1 MTGRPARRSGAARPT
16 LARAAAALASRSSLS
31 RPSADCSRGSPGDR
45 RRGRRLRQPRRELG
59 GSRRAHHE
67 LDARCRRHDRDNS
80 YTGDLDATSA
90 RSITA
95 SSIPTEALRRR
106 RGGEPLLPMPRHHDW
121 DQGVDCDGESCHGAH
136 LDYFALPGNERYYD
150 FAAGP
155 VRFFMVDS
163 DVREPHGTTAGSA
176 QAEWLKTALAASTAR
191 WNIVCFHHSPYSS
204 GSASPGL
211 RWPSGLGS
219 DAVISA
225 HLHVYERV
233 MKSGFPYFVNGLG
246 GRSKH
251 PFGAI
256 EPGSAIRFNAAFARC
271 GSSRPQRTSPSSSRD
286 RRERTDRHIRDQGAD
301 GRPDHLGRD
310 QGGVSIARR
319 AHCEPNR
326 GGVPWLPSP
335 RAAGTYACAFR
346 T

>member
-16 LARAAAALASRSSLS
+16 LARAAAALALSLLALA
-31 RPSADCSRGSPGDR
+31 PPAPTAAEDHQVIAAVVGDYGSPGANSAAVAALITSWTPDVVVTT
-45 RRGRRLRQPRRELG
+45 G
-59 GSRRAHHE
+59 
-67 LDARCRRHDRDNS
+67 DNS
-80 YTGDLDATSA
+80 YTGDLDAD
-90 RSITA
+90 IG
-95 SSIPTEALRRR
+95 ALYHGFIHPY
-106 RGGEPLLPMPRHHDW
+106 GGRYGAGAAVNRFYPCLGNHDW

-211 RWPSGLGS
+211 RWPFPDWGAT
-219 DAVISA
+219 AVISA

-256 EPGSAIRFNAAFARC
+256 EPGSAIRFNAAFGAMRIVATAEDITFQFHAIDASEPIDTFVIKARTVA
-271 GSSRPQRTSPSSSRD
+271 PT
-286 RRERTDRHIRDQGAD
+286 TWGA
-301 GRPDHLGRD
+301 
-310 QGGVSIARR
+310 IK
-319 AHCEPNR
+319 
-326 GGVPWLPSP
+326 
-335 RAAGTYACAFR
+335 AAYR
-346 T
+346 